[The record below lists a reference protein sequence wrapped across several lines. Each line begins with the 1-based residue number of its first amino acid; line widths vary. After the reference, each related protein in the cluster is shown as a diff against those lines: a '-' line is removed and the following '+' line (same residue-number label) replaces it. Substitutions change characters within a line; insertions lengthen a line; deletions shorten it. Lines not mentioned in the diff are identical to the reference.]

1 MQVTQLCHKLLL
13 GTTHLKRL
21 NTLSDVVS
29 TSLNFKTL
37 SATQIARK
45 LKGSAKTKSNIR
57 KVVRLLSNEKLLD
70 DVEGIYSAMNRWILT
85 SSRPYLNIDGS
96 KLLNSNFYTLRA
108 TLQLKGRGITV
119 YETVYTQKENGSPKL
134 YQRFLNGL
142 KRVIPKQCRP
152 ILVTDAEFRVP
163 WFKMVLK
170 KAGTSLVE

>member
-57 KVVRLLSNEKLLD
+57 KVDRLLSNEKLLD
-70 DVEGIYSAMNRWILT
+70 DVEAIYSAMNRWILT
-85 SSRPYLNIDGS
+85 SKIKPDIWQTRHLDDPETGS
-96 KLLNSNFYTLRA
+96 CKYDRCL
-108 TLQLKGRGITV
+108 
-119 YETVYTQKENGSPKL
+119 PH
-134 YQRFLNGL
+134 
-142 KRVIPKQCRP
+142 
-152 ILVTDAEFRVP
+152 
-163 WFKMVLK
+163 
-170 KAGTSLVE
+170 